1 MNYKGGDPV
10 LNEELLS
17 AWLRLGA
24 VIDNQR
30 LVSDLPFHEASVCG
44 LLLRAQE
51 KGLTL
56 TASDLCAQT
65 RVLKS
70 QMNAILNSLEK
81 KGFLLRHRS
90 QTDLRRMELILLPEG
105 IDRYRDS
112 HRQTLALVDR
122 LIETMGQE
130 NVEALI
136 PLLAQATYCFDQIL
150 KEV

>member
-1 MNYKGGDPV
+1 M

-30 LVSDLPFHEASVCG
+30 LVSDLPFNEAMVCG

-51 KGLTL
+51 QGCAL

-65 RVLKS
+65 RILKS
-70 QMNAILNSLEK
+70 QMNAILHALEK
-81 KGFLLRHRS
+81 KGFLLRQRS
-90 QTDLRRMELILLPEG
+90 QSDLRRMELFLLPVG
-105 IDRYRDS
+105 VARYRDS

-122 LIETMGQE
+122 LIASMGQE
-130 NVEALI
+130 AVKSLV
-136 PLLAQATYCFDQIL
+136 PLLVQAADNFDRIL

>member
-1 MNYKGGDPV
+1 M

-30 LVSDLPFHEASVCG
+30 LVSDLPFNEAMVCG

-51 KGLTL
+51 QGRSL
-56 TASDLCAQT
+56 TASDLCSET
-65 RVLKS
+65 RILKS
-70 QMNAILNSLEK
+70 QMNAILHSLEE
-81 KGFLLRHRS
+81 KGFLQRQRS
-90 QTDLRRMELILLPEG
+90 QSDLRRVELSLLPAG
-105 IDRYRDS
+105 KKRYLDS

-122 LIETMGQE
+122 LIDSVGQDA
-130 NVEALI
+130 VKTLV
-136 PLLAQATYCFDQIL
+136 PLLLQAADSFDRIL

>member
-1 MNYKGGDPV
+1 M

-30 LVSDLPFHEASVCG
+30 LVNDLPFNEAMVCG

-51 KGLTL
+51 KDSAL

-65 RVLKS
+65 RILKS
-70 QMNAILNSLEK
+70 QMNAILQSLEK
-81 KGFLLRHRS
+81 KGFLQRRRS
-90 QTDLRRMELILLPEG
+90 QTDLRRVELTLLPDG
-105 IDRYRDS
+105 INCYRES
-112 HRQTLALVDR
+112 HRQTLALVDQ
-122 LIETMGQE
+122 LISAVGQDTI
-130 NVEALI
+130 VTLI
-136 PLLAQATYCFDQIL
+136 PLLGQVADSFDHIL